1 MHASMLAIPGAAQP
15 AAANP
20 RLSGCSGAAQITQC
34 FPPSRSARRL
44 LNASVVKASV
54 VKASVVKASVVKA
67 SSTKAARTRHQTLLG
82 ATGGAVFVEYVIV
95 LAFLASVTT
104 ALLLA
109 VGLIQIPAY
118 SLQRAALYRPYP

>member
-44 LNASVVKASV
+44 LN
-54 VKASVVKASVVKA
+54 ASVVKASVVKA

>member
-44 LNASVVKASV
+44 LNASV